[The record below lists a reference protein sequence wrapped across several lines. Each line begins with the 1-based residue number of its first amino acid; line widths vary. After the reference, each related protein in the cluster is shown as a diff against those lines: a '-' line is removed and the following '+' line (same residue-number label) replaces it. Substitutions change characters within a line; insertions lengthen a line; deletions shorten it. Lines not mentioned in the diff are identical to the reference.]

1 VIFPEV
7 KVIMR
12 CPFCNGFNDQVIDS
26 RPLDHASAIRR
37 RRECLEC
44 HKRYTTYERL
54 EETPLMVIKSDQ
66 RREPYNRKKLLEG
79 VMRACEKRP
88 ISSETINKIVS
99 EVDYEL
105 QDYVMEVESQ
115 VIGEKV
121 LKRLLDIDLIAYI
134 RFSSV
139 YKQFGDIDTFM
150 AELKKLKKQQEN
162 REKKKHSSVK

>member
-1 VIFPEV
+1 
-7 KVIMR
+7 MR
-12 CPFCNGFNDQVIDS
+12 CPYCNSANDQVIDS
-26 RPLDHASAIRR
+26 RPLDSSSVIRR

-44 HKRYTTYERL
+44 KKRFTTYERH
-54 EETPLMVIKSDQ
+54 EVTPLMVVKSDN
-66 RREPYNRKKLLEG
+66 RREPFNRKKLLDG

-88 ISSETINKIVS
+88 ISSDTIEKIVS
-99 EVDYEL
+99 EVEYEL

-139 YKQFGDIDTFM
+139 YKQFGDIDTFL
-150 AELKKLKKQQEN
+150 AELKKLKKEN
-162 REKKKHSSVK
+162 EQKKNKAFVDNN